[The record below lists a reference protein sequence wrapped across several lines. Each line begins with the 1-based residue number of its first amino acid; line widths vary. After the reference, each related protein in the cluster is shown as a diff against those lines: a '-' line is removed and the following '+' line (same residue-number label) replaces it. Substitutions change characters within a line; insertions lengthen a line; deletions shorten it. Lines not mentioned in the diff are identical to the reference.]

1 MIKPA
6 IAGQEVP
13 MISRRKT
20 YGQVGALAL
29 VAIML
34 AACSSSS
41 VTWPPAISSGALA
54 TPAGT
59 GVHVAI
65 PDVSG
70 AKASQAVASEAPR
83 ETAGAATVD
92 QITADYTFKG
102 ELITP
107 LAHLYGTAGTLAL
120 DDFVIVTV
128 ENKNSKAVKVV
139 TTSEIAGYTD
149 KASDTVTIDAGA
161 TQEIRQNPRLTTAAI
176 DGLNSQHQADLHVV
190 VSYLESGQPRTVLD
204 QTSPTLITS
213 RRDFP
218 WTIKG
223 FTQQED
229 WNLVVAMV
237 TPTDPGVEQLIRT
250 GANYDP
256 RAVMTSGYDSE
267 KDANGTVWQRMDDI
281 WQAETNDYH
290 LTYISTTDSFAS
302 GSSQRIRLPAE
313 VLAQSSGNC
322 IELTLLY
329 ASTAEALG
337 MESAIIIIP
346 GHAYVAI
353 RLDNKNPSYYFI
365 ETTMIGRATFK
376 EAAQKGNS
384 EWDTAQ
390 PHVAAAD
397 ADWGWI
403 DIAQA
408 RTAGIIPIP
417 WH

>member
-1 MIKPA
+1 
-6 IAGQEVP
+6 

-34 AACSSSS
+34 AACSSSTI
-41 VTWPPAISSGALA
+41 TWPPARSSGAA
-54 TPAGT
+54 SAVPAGS

-65 PDVSG
+65 PDESG

-83 ETAGAATVD
+83 ETAAAVTVD
-92 QITADYTFKG
+92 QITADYTYKG

-107 LAHLYGTAGTLAL
+107 LAHLYGGTGKLAL
-120 DDFVIVTV
+120 DDFVKITV

-139 TTSEIAGYTD
+139 ATSEIAGYTD
-149 KASDTVTIDAGA
+149 KASDTVTIDPGA
-161 TQEIRQNPRLTTAAI
+161 SEVIRQNPRLTTAAI

-190 VSYLESGQPRTVLD
+190 VSYLEAGQSRTVLD

-218 WTIKG
+218 WSIKR
-223 FTQQED
+223 FTQQES
-229 WNLVVAMV
+229 WELVVAMA
-237 TPTDPGVEQLIRT
+237 TPTDPSVEELIST
-250 GANYDP
+250 AAHQYDP
-256 RAVMTSGYDSE
+256 NHASLSGYDSLNDE
-267 KDANGTVWQRMDDI
+267 SGSVWQRMSNI
-281 WQAETNDYH
+281 WQAEAIDYK
-290 LTYISTTDSFAS
+290 LTYVGTTDSFAS
-302 GSSQRIRLPAE
+302 GSSQRIRLPGE
-313 VLAQSSGNC
+313 VLDQSSGNC

-329 ASTAEALG
+329 VSAAEAMGL
-337 MESAIIIIP
+337 ESAIIMIP

-353 RLDNKNPSYYFI
+353 RLDSKNDSYYFI
-365 ETTMIGRATFK
+365 ETTMIGGATFK
-376 EAAQKGNS
+376 DAAHEGNI
-384 EWDTAQ
+384 EWATAQ
-390 PHVAAAD
+390 PHVAAGD

-408 RTAGIIPIP
+408 RTDGVIPIP